1 MGARRWAVPVIV
13 AGAISLTGC
22 STGQLS
28 VHAGTDTTTSVARIS
43 LDPAPSTT
51 KPVAPS
57 LPLTLAADAGRLTDV
72 VVEGPNG
79 QVPGVISAD
88 GTSWKAPAGQLDY
101 AATYQVKASAVDRS
115 GLPTSFT
122 TSFATVK
129 PSEFL
134 TAGVFPSQDSVY
146 GVGMPITVTVNHR
159 LKTDTTRAAF
169 EKTLDILVNG
179 QPADGAWNWINST
192 TVMFRPKDFWPG
204 NATITVGSNAKGVH
218 ITKGL
223 WGQDD
228 TKVTFRTGDS
238 NISYVDMK
246 THQLRVTRNGK
257 TIRVIPITTG
267 KVGFVTRSGVKVIEN
282 KERTRLMDASTGGTN
297 KTDPEYYRLTVQYA
311 MRLTDSGEF
320 LHAAP
325 WSVGAQGHANVSH
338 GCTGMSLSNA
348 AWLYQ
353 QSRIGDVVIY
363 TGSDRPMEGFNGIGM
378 WNIPL
383 GHWAQGSALQHA

>member
-1 MGARRWAVPVIV
+1 MGATRWAVPAVLV
-13 AGAISLTGC
+13 GTLGLTGC
-22 STGQLS
+22 SAGQLS
-28 VHAGTDTTTSVARIS
+28 VHAGSDTTASIAHIS
-43 LDPAPSTT
+43 LEPTPTGKPIAPS
-51 KPVAPS
+51 V
-57 LPLTLAADAGRLTDV
+57 PLTLAAKQGRLTDV

-79 QVPGVISAD
+79 PVPGTISAD
-88 GTSWKAPAGQLDY
+88 GTSWKAPEGQLDY
-101 AATYQVKASAVDRS
+101 AATYQVTASAVDRS

-134 TAGVFPSQDSVY
+134 SAHVFPSDGSTY
-146 GVGMPITVTVNHR
+146 GVGMPVTVNVDHQ
-159 LKTDTTRAAF
+159 LKTNHNRAAF
-169 EKTLDILVNG
+169 EKTLDITVND
-179 QPADGAWNWINST
+179 QPADGAWNWINDD

-204 NATITVGSNAKGVH
+204 NATIVVRSNAKGVH

-228 TKVTFRTGDS
+228 TKVTFHTGDS
-238 NISYVDMK
+238 VISYVDMT

-257 TIRVIPITTG
+257 TIRTIPITTG
-267 KVGFVTRSGVKVIEN
+267 KPGFVTRSGVKVIEN
-282 KERTRLMDASTGGTN
+282 KELTRLMDASTGGTN
-297 KTDPEYYRLTVQYA
+297 KNDPEYYRLTVQFA

-348 AWLYQ
+348 EWLYH
-353 QSRIGDVVIY
+353 QSTIGDVVIY
-363 TGSDRPMEGFNGIGM
+363 TGSDRPMEGFNGIGL

-383 GHWAQGSALQHA
+383 DHWAKGSALQGA